1 MTPVKL
7 ITGLA
12 PRTVELDIRLPTIP
26 EGPFL
31 HLSQR
36 LLLRKMTGGLRA
48 QIPQKM
54 LAKTSRYKQLQI
66 LIGSIRSLE
75 PPIHNAFDQNER
87 IKLPSNSPVPSC
99 RSPRIHGVDVPR
111 LPATAV
117 GAQC

>member
-12 PRTVELDIRLPTIP
+12 ARTVELDIR
-26 EGPFL
+26 FL

-36 LLLRKMTGGLRA
+36 LLIREMTSGLRVHYL
-48 QIPQKM
+48 QKA
-54 LAKTSRYKQLQI
+54 LTKTSRHEKLQI
-66 LIGSIRSLE
+66 LIGSIGSLE

-111 LPATAV
+111 FPATAV
-117 GAQC
+117 RVQC